1 MGVRSMH
8 LEEADDEPEV
18 KRQLDAKTDEESWI
32 EQNESW

>member
-1 MGVRSMH
+1 MH